1 MRKIFWLGYHTA
13 IEILRQR
20 ILYTAILF
28 GLLLIAVGSAL
39 DTAAPGQSGMV
50 VLDVG
55 LGAINLFGVLIAI
68 VMGVNLLF
76 QELDRKTVYTL
87 LAKPISR
94 TQFVFGKYLGLFGA
108 ILAVLGAM
116 LFFFYLAI
124 LWAEAIFPSLAWMA
138 LWTIVLELA
147 LVSAIAMV
155 FSAFSTPYL
164 SGLFTLGIWAVGCLS
179 NEIRNYQAIK
189 KIQAYEGFIEVLF
202 YFIPNFSSLNLK
214 DRVPYNLPP
223 PPEFLWQ
230 ATLYAALYS
239 AALLMLA
246 VFVFQRRDFK

>member
-1 MRKIFWLGYHTA
+1 MRKILWLGYHTT

-20 ILYTAILF
+20 VLYTAIFF
-28 GLLLIAVGSAL
+28 GLLLIAVGSVL
-39 DTAAPGQSGMV
+39 DTAAPGQRGMI

-94 TQFVFGKYLGLFGA
+94 AQFVLGKYVGLFGA
-108 ILAVLGAM
+108 ILVVLAAM
-116 LFFFYLAI
+116 LVFFSLAI
-124 LWAEAIFPSLAWMA
+124 LWADGTFSSLGWMA
-138 LWTIVLELA
+138 LWTIMLELA

-179 NEIRNYQAIK
+179 NEIRNYQIIK
-189 KIQAYEGFIEVLF
+189 KIVAYENFVEALF
-202 YFIPNFSSLNLK
+202 YFIPNFSSLSLK
-214 DRVPYNLPP
+214 DRVPYNLAP

-230 ATLYAALYS
+230 ATLYAVFYS

-246 VFVFQRRDFK
+246 VFIFQRRDFK